1 MAGRMDTLLIM
12 TTDPLAAALRRLEND
27 HAPAALQATFTDQLR
42 RVMAGETGL
51 IEESDIEPVTDLPAL
66 ETLAG
71 YAAAGG
77 EALATVAAIKL
88 NGGLGT
94 GMGLDKAKSLLPVKP
109 GLNFLDILTRQIL
122 HLRRQHG
129 IALPLVLM
137 NSYSTE
143 VDSLSALAEC
153 NELMDGQSGLPLSFL
168 QNRVPKLRADT
179 LEPVQWPDDHALE
192 WCPPGHGDVYT
203 ALETT
208 GLLDLLLKAGLR
220 YAFISNADNLG
231 ATLDPVLLG
240 YLAKRQLPFLME
252 VTARTEADR
261 KGGHLAC
268 RPRGGFV
275 LRESAQCPPADTTAF
290 QDIGRHRFFNT
301 NNLWIDLHA
310 LRTYMDRTGQP
321 PALPVMVNR
330 KTVDPRNPASTPVL
344 QLETAMGAA
353 LGVFEGAEAVCVPR
367 TRFAPVKT
375 TDDLLALWSDA
386 YVLDEQSHLRLDP
399 RRQLVPPV
407 VKLDSRYYK
416 MWPDFEKRFPHGA
429 PSLVNCRSLSVE
441 GDVVFAAGIALQGD
455 VRIQNKQ
462 ARTVTLQPAHASG
475 SHIQL

>member
-1 MAGRMDTLLIM
+1 M
-12 TTDPLAAALRRLEND
+12 TTDPLAAALRRLEHD
-27 HAPAALQATFTDQLR
+27 HAPDALRVTFTDQVR

-51 IEESDIEPVTDLPAL
+51 IPEADIEPVADLPAL
-66 ETLAG
+66 EHLAG
-71 YAAAGG
+71 YAAAGTQ
-77 EALATVAAIKL
+77 ALAAVAVIKL

-109 GLNFLDILTRQIL
+109 GMSFLDILARQVL

-143 VDSLSALAEC
+143 VDSLSALADC
-153 NELMDGQSGLPLSFL
+153 TELIEGQPGLPLSFL
-168 QNRVPKLRADT
+168 QNRVPKLRADN
-179 LEPVQWPDDHALE
+179 LEPVDWPEDHALE

-203 ALETT
+203 ALQTT
-208 GLLDLLLKAGLR
+208 GLLDRLLKAGLR
-220 YAFISNADNLG
+220 YAFVSNADNLG

-240 YLAKRQLPFLME
+240 YLAQRRLPFLME

-261 KGGHLAC
+261 KGGHLAR
-268 RPRGGFV
+268 RPQGGFV
-275 LRESAQCPPADTTAF
+275 LRESAQCPPADTATF
-290 QDIGRHRFFNT
+290 QDIRRHRFFNT
-301 NNLWIDLHA
+301 NNLWIDLQA
-310 LRTYMDRTGQP
+310 LRAYMDRNGQP

-386 YVLDEQSHLRLDP
+386 YVLDEQSYLRLHA

-407 VKLDSRYYK
+407 VRLDSRFYK

-429 PSLVNCRSLSVE
+429 PSLVECRSLTVE
-441 GDVVFAAGIALQGD
+441 GDVVFAAGLAFQGD
-455 VRIQNKQ
+455 VHIQNKQ
-462 ARTVTLQPAHASG
+462 GRAVTLQPAQASG
-475 SHIQL
+475 SDIQL